1 MSLLRSSVRRLLRQT
16 NNPAPALTRQMAGGG
31 HSDAD
36 WKKFL

>member
-1 MSLLRSSVRRLLRQT
+1 MSLLRSSVRRLLRQST
-16 NNPAPALTRQMAGGG
+16 SPAPALTRQMAGGG